1 MVIGK
6 SDSDICF
13 FKFVV
18 LIDFKCVCI
27 CMSVFIIEV
36 CVKLRKNC
44 YKSGYFGGKINIKKN
59 IFFFEVFIF
68 FNNFFFYISCCD

>member
-36 CVKLRKNC
+36 CVKLK
-44 YKSGYFGGKINIKKN
+44 KIVIKVGTSEEK
-59 IFFFEVFIF
+59 
-68 FNNFFFYISCCD
+68 